1 MAGIDVWIMPCSRS
15 IISPSCMLI
24 AEAFH
29 SRNTARVEHTM
40 HEAVPQR
47 GTSSR
52 EDGVHVA

>member
-1 MAGIDVWIMPCSRS
+1 MAGLDVWIKPCSRS
-15 IISPSCMLI
+15 IRSPSCMLI
-24 AEAFH
+24 LEAFH